1 MRKVE
6 PLLRNEII
14 FVILALERIDKLVG
28 IGMKTV
34 MILGGTKGVGKEI
47 LKSCLKKGYNVSFS
61 GRNSN
66 EGNALI
72 QSLKLENKLYFHEI
86 DLNSIKEIE
95 NFYLQTINR
104 FGKIDA
110 LILYAGIT
118 PVSSIIDTEEDLYDS
133 VFNVN
138 LKAPFFLL
146 KHVLKSM
153 AASKSGSIVF
163 FGSAHMDY
171 GQIDRAPY
179 ALTKSTLYTLSNHI
193 AHHYAKYGV
202 RSNYLVM
209 GWTNTEGEIELRNQE
224 GMSEETLQNKASNSI
239 PMGRMLN
246 SFDPVPAVMHFISD
260 DSAMTTG
267 SIMRI
272 TGGEYI

>member
-1 MRKVE
+1 
-6 PLLRNEII
+6 
-14 FVILALERIDKLVG
+14 
-28 IGMKTV
+28 MKTV

-47 LKSCLKKGYNVSFS
+47 LMSSLNKGYNVSFC
-61 GRNSN
+61 GRNPD
-66 EGNALI
+66 EGNEII
-72 QSLKLENKLYFHEI
+72 QSLKSENKLYFHKI

-95 NFYLQTINR
+95 NFYIQTIER
-104 FGKIDA
+104 FGRIDA

-118 PVSSIIDTEEDLYDS
+118 PVSSITETEEEVYDS

-153 AASKSGSIVF
+153 IKFKVGSIVF

-171 GQIDRAPY
+171 GQSDRTAY

-193 AHHYAKYGV
+193 AHHYAKYGI

-209 GWTNTEGEIELRNQE
+209 GWTNTEGELELRKKE
-224 GMSEETLQNKASNSI
+224 GISEEELKNNASNI
-239 PMGRMLN
+239 LPMGRMLN
-246 SFDPVPAVMHFISD
+246 SYDPVPAVMYFISD
-260 DSAMTTG
+260 ESAMTTG
-267 SIMRI
+267 SLIRI

>member
-1 MRKVE
+1 
-6 PLLRNEII
+6 
-14 FVILALERIDKLVG
+14 
-28 IGMKTV
+28 

-47 LKSCLKKGYNVSFS
+47 LKSCLKREYNVAFC
-61 GRNSN
+61 GRNA
-66 EGNALI
+66 ELGNAII
-72 QSLKLENKLYFHEI
+72 QAEGSPEKLYYHQL
-86 DLNSIKEIE
+86 DLNSISEIE
-95 NFYLQTINR
+95 NYYLQTIAR
-104 FGKIDA
+104 FKGIDA
-110 LILYAGIT
+110 LVLYAGIT
-118 PVSSIIDTEEDLYDS
+118 PIASLLDTEEEVYDS

-153 AASKSGSIVF
+153 IANTSGSIIF

-193 AHHYAKYGV
+193 AHHYAKYKI

-209 GWTNTEGEIELRNQE
+209 GWTNTEGELELRRNE
-224 GMSEETLQNKASNSI
+224 GIDESELKENAAKIL
-239 PMGRMLN
+239 PMGRMLTTL
-246 SFDPVPAVMHFISD
+246 DPIPAVMHFISD

-267 SIMRI
+267 SLIRI